1 MLDASKKKYIMTSSP
16 TLQDQEFP
24 DNSIVNDSC
33 DSILDSK
40 LISQS
45 FDLGGGGYNQHIYN
59 EFDSILS
66 TSVQQQKQREDLVG
80 SPESCF
86 ESILPDHLTQDNNNN
101 NNNNLFINESV
112 LERELETL
120 RKTNEIFES
129 INDNMDQSSEN
140 LQQFSNTVE
149 QSDRLLDIWINILS
163 QSIRTQHLLSDP
175 LWQGLTAEKE
185 RVLEDQAK
193 EKEKQ
198 EQLERF
204 QQEQLEREQLER
216 KRIER
221 EKEEVEKQAVKN
233 PPGKTEEVTKTKQT
247 KLYQA
252 STLRINPTTMR
263 GRKK

>member
-1 MLDASKKKYIMTSSP
+1 MTSSP

-24 DNSIVNDSC
+24 DNSIVNGSC
-33 DSILDSK
+33 GSIV
-40 LISQS
+40 SQS
-45 FDLGGGGYNQHIYN
+45 FDLGGGGYNKHIYN

-66 TSVQQQKQREDLVG
+66 ISIQQQKQREDLVD
-80 SPESCF
+80 SPGSCF

-101 NNNNLFINESV
+101 LIINESV

-120 RKTNEIFES
+120 RKTNEIFEN

-140 LQQFSNTVE
+140 LQQFSSTVE

-163 QSIRTQHLLSDP
+163 QSIRTQNLLSDP
-175 LWQGLTAEKE
+175 LWQGLTAEKD
-185 RVLEDQAK
+185 RILEDQAK

-216 KRIER
+216 KRIE
-221 EKEEVEKQAVKN
+221 
-233 PPGKTEEVTKTKQT
+233 PEEVTKTKQS

-252 STLRINPTTMR
+252 STLRINPTTAR
-263 GRKK
+263 GRKNRVRVVRAGENDDLEE